1 MSLNLSSILAQA
13 IYSGSH
19 YTWRDVFQGSQYNS
33 PIIEDVTISSS
44 KLAGVYTAAKIQ
56 SNIVFLFQNIIDP
69 LHNQF
74 GRLTF
79 SSCYRSPSVNATIK
93 GSSTTS
99 AHLIGNAI
107 DITGFGSIGDATKS
121 GITNW
126 LSENKCSYIDQVFYE
141 STSTGGGGPYPSPG
155 GWLHVGLGGKAD
167 GSYITRKVFANV
179 FNHTIGSP
187 ISGLSCNGLLDGSD
201 YNTDRQTP
209 DSTIP
214 VYNDPFTTPLT
225 GTNQD
230 KINVDFQFIQANLD
244 DVELENTN
252 VIWGSRSALSEETD
266 WIGLKQ
272 YLIYLCSLYY
282 PQALIPFVELI
293 PYYTL
298 ENNFNSSPTGTQQ
311 EESNRNN
318 NLNTNQEGQSAQD
331 FYQSTQFIDE
341 DRYRNLT
348 NRINNLVSEG
358 GTDLF
363 TLDPFREA
371 NSKMYHHTEAEDLLR
386 QKRGFGFKIF
396 GSISLNPGV
405 QDGFISKAGGVGI
418 ESLEVESGSDLTN
431 SATIITLNIKDVQ
444 GNKFFDPNSPW
455 SIILNGSNTTG
466 GDFYLRYG
474 WQLRIPDWY
483 ENIPEE
489 NTDMNSKKF
498 WTHPGWGLFESLQ
511 DNVGK
516 GKTDKT
522 KNISYQ

>member
-1 MSLNLSSILAQA
+1 M
-13 IYSGSH
+13 
-19 YTWRDVFQGSQYNS
+19 
-33 PIIEDVTISSS
+33 
-44 KLAGVYTAAKIQ
+44 
-56 SNIVFLFQNIIDP
+56 
-69 LHNQF
+69 
-74 GRLTF
+74 
-79 SSCYRSPSVNATIK
+79 
-93 GSSTTS
+93 
-99 AHLIGNAI
+99 
-107 DITGFGSIGDATKS
+107 
-121 GITNW
+121 
-126 LSENKCSYIDQVFYE
+126 
-141 STSTGGGGPYPSPG
+141 
-155 GWLHVGLGGKAD
+155 
-167 GSYITRKVFANV
+167 
-179 FNHTIGSP
+179 
-187 ISGLSCNGLLDGSD
+187 
-201 YNTDRQTP
+201 
-209 DSTIP
+209 
-214 VYNDPFTTPLT
+214 
-225 GTNQD
+225 
-230 KINVDFQFIQANLD
+230 
-244 DVELENTN
+244 
-252 VIWGSRSALSEETD
+252 
-266 WIGLKQ
+266 
-272 YLIYLCSLYY
+272 IYLCSLYY

-489 NTDMNSKKF
+489 NIAYANSKKWSNKNHTYDASEDWF
-498 WTHPGWGLFESLQ
+498 VIIVSMSQTHIHTYMLTYDEDNNDEYSSYIQKHGLFETNNYVL
-511 DNVGK
+511 K
-516 GKTDKT
+516 
-522 KNISYQ
+522 